1 MLISRAATPEL
12 RNSGLKGRIMDAKT
26 VAGRVIFIKSALM
39 GFEASAGS
47 SLRRTARK
55 PTPMSRK
62 SPTRLEKRTDR
73 FVAITS

>member
-1 MLISRAATPEL
+1 ME
-12 RNSGLKGRIMDAKT
+12 AKIA
-26 VAGRVIFIKSALM
+26 AGRVIFIKSALK

-55 PTPMSRK
+55 PTPMRRK
-62 SPTRLEKRTDR
+62 SPTRLESRTDR